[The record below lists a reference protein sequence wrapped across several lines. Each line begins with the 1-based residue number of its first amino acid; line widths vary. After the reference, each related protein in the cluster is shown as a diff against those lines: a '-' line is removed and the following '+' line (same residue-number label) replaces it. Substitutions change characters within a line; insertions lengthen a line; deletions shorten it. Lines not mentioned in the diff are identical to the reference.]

1 MGGKPHKYRP
11 IVLLIMDGF
20 GLTDSDY
27 FNAVRA
33 ARKPNFDRYWEHYP
47 HTQLGASGLS
57 VGLPE
62 GQMGNSEV
70 GHLNFGAGRIVYQEV
85 TRIDKSIKDGD
96 FFTNKAF
103 LEAISRAKQTG
114 KSLHLLGLL
123 SDGCVHSS
131 EKHLYALLKLARS
144 QNLDRVFIH
153 AFLDGRDTSPFA
165 GADFVAELERRCAAI
180 RVGRLATVVGRY
192 YAMDRDKRWQRTQVA
207 YDLMCAGKGEISD
220 DLTRTIK
227 AHYEKDNT
235 DEFMEPII
243 KRGTTEKNGLIRS
256 GDSVIFFNFRADR
269 ARQIC
274 RALTEDDFDFFP
286 RQPKA
291 IVHLVSM
298 TLFDV
303 DLKAEVA
310 FPQQKLDQIFP
321 QIVSE
326 KGLRQLKIAETEKY
340 PHVTFFF
347 NGGVEKSYAGEE
359 RVLIPSPKVAT
370 YDLKPEMSA
379 YEVTDEVLKRI
390 DSDAYDVI
398 ILNYANCDMVGH
410 TGDYDAAVKAVETV
424 DTCIGKVIEAVFAK
438 GGMVML
444 TADHG
449 NADIMKEPDGKPFT
463 AHTTSPVPFVLI
475 ADGLNV
481 RLKEG
486 GVLADVA
493 PTMLEFLGIE
503 KPSAMSGVSLIAES
517 Y

>member
-1 MGGKPHKYRP
+1 MKNLSRKYRP
-11 IVLLIMDGF
+11 VVLLIMDGF
-20 GLTDSDY
+20 GLADSDY

-33 ARKPNFDRYWEHYP
+33 ASKPNFDRYWERYP
-47 HTQLGASGLS
+47 HTTLGASGLS

-85 TRIDKSIKDGD
+85 TRIDKSISDGD
-96 FFTNKAF
+96 FFTNTAF
-103 LEAISRAKQTG
+103 LNAISRAKDG
-114 KSLHLLGLL
+114 NKSLHLLGLL

-131 EKHLYALLKLARS
+131 EKHLYALLKLARDKG
-144 QNLDRVFIH
+144 LDRVYIH

-165 GADFVAELERRCAAI
+165 GVNFVAELERQCVSI
-180 RVGRLATVVGRY
+180 GVGRLATVIGRY

-220 DLTRTIK
+220 SLVETIK
-227 AHYEKDNT
+227 THYDKNNT

-243 KRGTTEKNGLIRS
+243 KRGIGPQAGLIES

-269 ARQIC
+269 ARQLC
-274 RALTEDDFDFFP
+274 RSLTEENFDFFP

-303 DLKAEVA
+303 DIQAEVA

-326 KGLRQLKIAETEKY
+326 HGLRQLKMAETEKY

-347 NGGVEKSYAGEE
+347 NGGVEKSYAGED
-359 RVLIPSPKVAT
+359 RVMIPSPQVAT

-379 YEVTDEVLKRI
+379 FEVTEEVVKRI
-390 DSDAYDVI
+390 ESGAYDVI

-410 TGDYDAAVKAVETV
+410 TGVYEAAVKAVETV
-424 DTCIGKVIEAVFAK
+424 DTCIGRVVEATLSN
-438 GGMVML
+438 GGLVML

-475 ADGLNV
+475 ADGIDVKL
-481 RLKEG
+481 RDG

-493 PTMLEFLGIE
+493 PTMLEFLGLE
-503 KPSAMSGVSLIAES
+503 KPPPMSGVSLIAE